1 MASFIMA
8 FHKQRSRKM
17 TDLIKDWAIN
27 LLRAKTEGFA
37 RAVHRSI
44 SSSARQQLHRILI
57 DRQSRIEVE
66 SSP

>member
-37 RAVHRSI
+37 RAFHRSI
-44 SSSARQQLHRILI
+44 SSSARQQPQRILI
-57 DRQSRIEVE
+57 DRQSRVEVE

>member
-1 MASFIMA
+1 MASFIME

-27 LLRAKTEGFA
+27 LLRAKTEGFV
-37 RAVHRSI
+37 RAFHRSV
-44 SSSARQQLHRILI
+44 SSSMRQQLQRILI
-57 DRQSRIEVE
+57 DRRSQIEVE

>member
-37 RAVHRSI
+37 RAFHRSI
-44 SSSARQQLHRILI
+44 SSSARQQLQRILI
-57 DRQSRIEVE
+57 DQQSRIEVE